1 MVTMTSAAS
10 QQSKKPKKQFGES
23 LDKKS
28 ETILEQLAIYLLTQN
43 KNIQEFFGDVTFR
56 RTVKGQSHDTVEAD
70 DFFMTLHESGIIS
83 KNRHH
88 KDLRNYLAVNQ
99 ENPEVLLLDKIQSA
113 TDKISENEK
122 VLEAARALASKTA
135 NKKKKKST
143 KHKKIKKAK
152 GSARK
157 NKGEKDD
164 VEKTAIDHFYKNLL
178 TEQEVGE
185 EKRQGNEDY
194 HAETITEWKKL

>member
-1 MVTMTSAAS
+1 M
-10 QQSKKPKKQFGES
+10 
-23 LDKKS
+23 
-28 ETILEQLAIYLLTQN
+28 
-43 KNIQEFFGDVTFR
+43 
-56 RTVKGQSHDTVEAD
+56 KGQSHDTVEAD

-143 KHKKIKKAK
+143 KHKKIKKSK

-178 TEQEVGE
+178 TEQEGGE

>member
-1 MVTMTSAAS
+1 M
-10 QQSKKPKKQFGES
+10 
-23 LDKKS
+23 
-28 ETILEQLAIYLLTQN
+28 
-43 KNIQEFFGDVTFR
+43 
-56 RTVKGQSHDTVEAD
+56 KGQSHDTVEAD
-70 DFFMTLHESGIIS
+70 DFFLTLNENGIIS

-99 ENPEVLLLDKIQSA
+99 ENPEVLLLEKIQTA
-113 TDKISENEK
+113 AYQISQNEK
-122 VLEAARALASKTA
+122 VLEAARALASRTT

-143 KHKKIKKAK
+143 KHKKIRKAK

-157 NKGEKDD
+157 NKGEKEE

-185 EKRQGNEDY
+185 EKRQGKEDF
-194 HAETITEWKKL
+194 HAETITEWKKLQ